1 MSQRKTATPKQSDVF
16 IYIDMVSLIAT
27 QGTLFDLQTVLDYG
41 QSILNVATEL
51 SKSLIEH
58 RPLTTKTIQA
68 QMNRHFHGTAAEG
81 AWLWKDAYESVEV
94 AAILYLRHKGLPTNP
109 LEQLQLVES
118 LCPTHTRRSEEQ
130 LQLQQFSTPL
140 SLAYLVSVAV
150 QITTNDLVLEPS
162 AGTGI
167 LAQFAKLQGASL
179 MLNEISS
186 DRSKILRR
194 LFPGVPLF
202 SVNAEQINDYL
213 AGKTQPSVVLM
224 NPPFSA
230 SPKINSRNPDAT
242 PRHINSALQRLCDHG
257 RLVTISA
264 NWFSPNNLTWRDTFI
279 KMQEKATVVLSV
291 GINGKVYSKHGTQ
304 IDTRLTVIDKV
315 PAADPQEIPC
325 IADTVELAELATL
338 IEQLPQR
345 PVWERIT
352 QTAQTAVSK
361 AIRLSPVKPNSQS
374 APVTQPLSEFLN
386 IVELD
391 YEIVDWAANDQLKD
405 TLYETY
411 RPQRIRIKDAK
422 PHPSLLCESA
432 ALALVSPPAPTYKPH
447 LPQHIITQGL
457 LSEAQLESVI
467 YAGQAHSEYL
477 SGSYTVDDSWDNV
490 TVSATSSENAVR
502 FRRGWFLGD
511 GTGAGKGRQCAGIIL
526 DNWCQGR
533 RKAIWVSKSSA
544 LIEDAR
550 RDWCALGGNKKNII
564 DLSNI
569 KLGDRIPFTEGI
581 LFCTYSTLRSQKNG
595 KSRLKQIVEWALK
608 DFEGAI
614 CFDECH
620 SMGNAM
626 AQEGTLGLVSAS
638 QQGIVGLRL
647 QNALPLTR
655 VVYVSATGATKVSNL
670 SYANRLGLWQTG
682 DFPFTSREDFV
693 ESIEVGGIAAMEVV
707 ARDLKALGL
716 YLARSLSFDGVEY
729 EMLEIELTPTQERIY
744 DNYADAF
751 QIIHNNLHKA
761 LEACN
766 ITGAKTYNRAAKMSA
781 MSQFESHKQ
790 RFFNHLL
797 TGMKCPM
804 LIKAI
809 ENDLAAGNAVVIQI
823 VSTNEELL
831 KRRLNEVP
839 AEEWKDLNL
848 DLTPREYV
856 MDYLLSAFPVHLHEI
871 HSSSEAEE
879 RSEPAF
885 DADGSPIVSSE
896 AVALRDALVDK
907 LASLDPIPGALEQLL
922 WHFGHKQ
929 VAEVTGRSKRVL
941 KDDSGRLFVDSRGSG
956 ANIAETNAF
965 MAGDKQI
972 LIFSDAGGTGRSYHA
987 DLNAVNRRR
996 RSHYLLEAGWRADN
1010 AIQGLGRSHRTNQAS
1025 APVFR
1030 PVTTNV
1036 RGERRF
1042 ISTIARRLD
1051 SLGALTRG
1059 QRQTGGNG
1067 IFDTK
1072 DNLES
1077 QYAEYALY
1085 ELFKQIFQGRFY
1097 EVPLGTFE
1105 AMTGLSLTSHEG
1117 GMKIDLPPLRQFLNR
1132 LLALRIGMQ
1141 NIIFERFELLLSQ
1154 QIETAIAAGIFEAGV
1169 ETLRAERFT
1178 IESCESVY
1186 THPDTGSVTN
1196 YLKVEQV
1203 QRNNIRT
1210 AVEMLEFAAKY
1221 QGQLMVNQKSS
1232 NAAVSIPTHS
1242 IFDCDGGVVPRVL
1255 LVRPQKETRVPVE
1268 QLESSTWQQVSAEAF
1283 IAAWSKEVDALPKFT
1298 TDYLHLVT
1306 GILLPIWKI
1315 LPQENSR
1322 VFRLQTSDGQKI
1334 LGRVVNAVD
1343 IQSVTEQLGLKNQLL
1358 SPTELVWLVL
1368 NEGYSQQ
1375 LPGGVTLR
1383 LSYVAN
1389 EPRLELVEAL
1399 SLADRLVAVGCFTEI
1414 IQWRKRIFIPTGNK
1428 AASILA
1434 DVIGIL
1440 G

>member
-1 MSQRKTATPKQSDVF
+1 MMNQ
-16 IYIDMVSLIAT
+16 IAT
-27 QGTLFDLQTVLDYG
+27 QGSLFDLQTVIDYG
-41 QSILNVATEL
+41 QSVVNVGEEL
-51 SKSLIEH
+51 VKSLLDN
-58 RPLTTKTIQA
+58 RPLATKTIQA
-68 QMNRHFHGTAAEG
+68 QMNRYFLGTSASG
-81 AWLWKDAYESVEV
+81 AWQWKDAYEAVEV
-94 AAILYLRHKGLPTNP
+94 ALILYLRYQGLSQNP
-109 LEQLQLVES
+109 LLTLQQLEA
-118 LCPTHTRRSEEQ
+118 LCPTHTRRTEEQ
-130 LQLQQFSTPL
+130 LKLQQFSTPL
-140 SLAYLVSVAV
+140 PLAYLVVMAG
-150 QITTNDLVLEPS
+150 QINSNDLVLEPS

-179 MLNEISS
+179 MLNELAE

-202 SVNAEQINDYL
+202 GANAEQINDYL
-213 AGKTQPSVVLM
+213 AGQTKPSVVLM

-230 SPKINSRNPDAT
+230 SPNISNRNSEAT
-242 PRHINSALQRLCDHG
+242 ARHINAALQRLVPGG
-257 RLVTISA
+257 RLVTLTA
-264 NWFSPNNLTWRDTFI
+264 NWFSPQNLDWQQAFTKI
-279 KMQEKATVVLSV
+279 QETAQVVLSV
-291 GINGKVYSKHGTQ
+291 GVNGKVYSKHGTQ
-304 IDTRLTVIDKV
+304 MDTRITVIDKV
-315 PAADPQEIPC
+315 PADSSDIPC
-325 IADTVELAELATL
+325 IPETLELAEILSL
-338 IEQLPQR
+338 IEQLPEREPWHHSTGTVQAR
-345 PVWERIT
+345 TKRVVTFSKRIVIAQPEPV
-352 QTAQTAVSK
+352 
-361 AIRLSPVKPNSQS
+361 
-374 APVTQPLSEFLN
+374 SELPD
-386 IVELD
+386 VVVLD
-391 YEIVDWAANDQLKD
+391 YEVVEWASSGGLKD

-411 RPQRIRIKDAK
+411 RPQRLTIKDAL

-447 LPQHIITQGL
+447 LPRHIIAQGL

-467 YAGQAHSEYL
+467 YAGQAHSEFL
-477 SGSYTVDDSWDNV
+477 SGSYFVDNSLDNV
-490 TVSATSSENAVR
+490 RVAANNEENAVR

-533 RKAIWVSKSSA
+533 KKAIWISKSAA

-550 RDWCALGGNKKNII
+550 RDWCALGGNEKDII

-569 KLGDRIPFTEGI
+569 KLGEPIPFTEGI
-581 LFCTYSTLRSQKNG
+581 LFATYSTLRSQKG
-595 KSRLKQIVEWALK
+595 DKSRLKQIIEWAGSN
-608 DFEGAI
+608 FEGAI
-614 CFDECH
+614 AFDECH

-626 AQEGTLGLVSAS
+626 AQEGKLGMVKAS
-638 QQGIVGLRL
+638 MQGIIGLRL
-647 QNALPLTR
+647 QNALPLAR

-716 YLARSLSFDGVEY
+716 YLARSLSFEGVEY
-729 EMLEIELTPTQERIY
+729 DTLEIDLTPTQERIY
-744 DNYADAF
+744 DSYASAF
-751 QIIHNNLHKA
+751 QIIHNNLYKA

-766 ITGAKTYNRAAKMSA
+766 ISGAKTYNRMAKMSA

-797 TGMKCPM
+797 TGMKCPQ

-809 ENDLAAGNAVVIQI
+809 ENDLAQGNAVVIQI

-831 KRRLNEVP
+831 KRRLYEVP
-839 AEEWKDLNL
+839 ADEWKNLNL

-856 MDYLLSAFPVHLHEI
+856 MDYLMSAFPVHLHEI
-871 HSSSEAEE
+871 HSSSEGEE

-885 DADGSPIVSSE
+885 NADGSPIISTE
-896 AVALRDALVDK
+896 AVAFRDALVDR

-941 KDDSGRLFVDSRGSG
+941 KDDDGRLFVDSRGSG
-956 ANIAETNAF
+956 ANIAETTAF
-965 MAGDKQI
+965 MADEKQI

-1067 IFDTK
+1067 IFEAK

-1085 ELFKQIFQGRFY
+1085 ELFKQIYQGRFT

-1105 AMTGLSLTSHEG
+1105 QMTGLSLTSHEG

-1141 NIIFERFELLLSQ
+1141 NLIFERFELLLSQ
-1154 QIETAIAAGIFEAGV
+1154 QIETAKAAGVFEVGV
-1169 ETLRAERFT
+1169 ETLRAERFCVES
-1178 IESCESVY
+1178 IEPVY
-1186 THPDTGSVTN
+1186 THPGTGSVTN
-1196 YLKVEQV
+1196 YLKIERTQK
-1203 QRNNIRT
+1203 NNIQT
-1210 AVEMLEFAAKY
+1210 AAEAVEFATHHQGRLMINSKY
-1221 QGQLMVNQKSS
+1221 GY
-1232 NAAVSIPTHS
+1232 AAVSIPTHS
-1242 IFDCDGGVVPRVL
+1242 FFDADGGVIPRVL
-1255 LVRPQKETRVPVE
+1255 LVRPQKQTRIP
-1268 QLESSTWQQVSAEAF
+1268 LDKLDDSTWKQVSTDEFVAV
-1283 IAAWSKEVDALPKFT
+1283 WSTEIDQLPKFT
-1298 TDYLHLVT
+1298 TDHIHLVT
-1306 GILLPIWKI
+1306 GILLPIWKV
-1315 LPQENSR
+1315 LPRQNSR
-1322 VFRLQTSDGQKI
+1322 VFRLQLSNGEKV
-1334 LGRVVNAVD
+1334 LGRVISAENIRAVA
-1343 IQSVTEQLGLKNQLL
+1343 EQLQLKNKLL
-1358 SPTELVWLVL
+1358 SPEELVSLVL
-1368 NEGYSQQ
+1368 NERYSEQ
-1375 LPGGVTLR
+1375 LPGGVTMRCSL
-1383 LSYVAN
+1383 VAS
-1389 EPRLELVEAL
+1389 ERRIELVNAL
-1399 SLADRLVAVGCFTEI
+1399 SLADRFVAVGCFTEV
-1414 IQWRKRIFIPTGNK
+1414 IQWRKRVFIPANEK
-1428 AASILA
+1428 AASILKA
-1434 DVIGIL
+1434 VIDIL

>member
-1 MSQRKTATPKQSDVF
+1 M
-16 IYIDMVSLIAT
+16 
-27 QGTLFDLQTVLDYG
+27 
-41 QSILNVATEL
+41 
-51 SKSLIEH
+51 
-58 RPLTTKTIQA
+58 
-68 QMNRHFHGTAAEG
+68 
-81 AWLWKDAYESVEV
+81 
-94 AAILYLRHKGLPTNP
+94 
-109 LEQLQLVES
+109 
-118 LCPTHTRRSEEQ
+118 
-130 LQLQQFSTPL
+130 
-140 SLAYLVSVAV
+140 
-150 QITTNDLVLEPS
+150 
-162 AGTGI
+162 
-167 LAQFAKLQGASL
+167 
-179 MLNEISS
+179 
-186 DRSKILRR
+186 
-194 LFPGVPLF
+194 
-202 SVNAEQINDYL
+202 
-213 AGKTQPSVVLM
+213 
-224 NPPFSA
+224 
-230 SPKINSRNPDAT
+230 
-242 PRHINSALQRLCDHG
+242 CDGG
-257 RLVTISA
+257 RLITITA
-264 NWFSPNNLTWRDTFI
+264 NWFSPANPTWRETFV
-279 KMQEKATVVLSV
+279 KWQDNARVVLSV
-291 GINGKVYSKHGTQ
+291 GVNGKAYAKHGTT
-304 IDTRLTVIDKV
+304 IETRITVIDKV
-315 PAADPQEIPC
+315 PADNPAAIPC
-325 IADTVELAELATL
+325 ITETLELPELLTL

-345 PVWERIT
+345 FPWQHSQAKLLTTVNKVVALPKRT
-352 QTAQTAVSK
+352 VVAQPEAETVSS
-361 AIRLSPVKPNSQS
+361 I
-374 APVTQPLSEFLN
+374 
-386 IVELD
+386 LD
-391 YEIVDWAANDQLKD
+391 VVILEYEVIEWFATDGLKD

-411 RPQRIRIKDAK
+411 RPQRIRIKDAL

-447 LPQHIITQGL
+447 FPSNIITQGL

-467 YAGQAHSEYL
+467 YAGQAHCEFL
-477 SGSYTVDDSWDNV
+477 SGSYLVDDSLDNV
-490 TVSATSSENAVR
+490 TVAATSSENAVR

-511 GTGAGKGRQCAGIIL
+511 GTGAGKGRQVAGIIL

-550 RDWCALGGNKKNII
+550 RDWCALGGDAKDII

-569 KLGDRIPFTEGI
+569 KLGDPIPFTQGI

-595 KSRLKQIVEWALK
+595 KSRLKQIVEWVGK

-614 CFDECH
+614 AYDECH

-647 QNALPLTR
+647 QNALPQAR

-693 ESIEVGGIAAMEVV
+693 ESIEGGGIAAMEVV

-716 YLARSLSFDGVEY
+716 YLARSLSFEGVEY
-729 EMLEIELTPTQERIY
+729 QTLEIELTPTQERIY
-744 DNYADAF
+744 NSYSDAF
-751 QIIHNNLHKA
+751 QVIHHNLDKA
-761 LEACN
+761 LQACN
-766 ITGAKTYNRAAKMSA
+766 ISGSKTYNRAAKMSA
-781 MSQFESHKQ
+781 VSQFESHKQ

-797 TGMKCPM
+797 TGMKCPQ

-809 ENDLAAGNAVVIQI
+809 EEDLAALNAIVIQI

-831 KRRLNEVP
+831 KRRLNEVAP
-839 AEEWKDLNL
+839 EEWQDLNL

-856 MDYLLSAFPVHLHEI
+856 MDYLMSAFPVHLHSI
-871 HSSSEAEE
+871 HSGEDGEE
-879 RSEPAF
+879 RSEPVF
-885 DADGSPIVSSE
+885 DADGSPVISQE
-896 AVALRDALVDK
+896 AVALRNALVDK

-956 ANIAETNAF
+956 ANIAETAAF
-965 MAGDKQI
+965 MADEKQI

-1025 APVFR
+1025 APVFK

-1036 RGERRF
+1036 IGERRF

-1067 IFDTK
+1067 IFEAK

-1077 QYAEYALY
+1077 NYAEHALY
-1085 ELFKQIFQGRFY
+1085 ELFRQIYQGRFY

-1105 AMTGLSLTSHEG
+1105 QMTGLSLTSHEG

-1132 LLALRIGMQ
+1132 LLALRIDMQ

-1154 QIETAIAAGIFEAGV
+1154 QIEAAIAAGVYEMGV

-1178 IESCESVY
+1178 VESQEAVY
-1186 THPDTGSVTN
+1186 THAQTGSVTN
-1196 YLKVEQV
+1196 YLKVERTQK
-1203 QRNNIRT
+1203 NNIKT
-1210 AVEMLEFAAKY
+1210 AEEMLEFATQY
-1221 QGQLMVNQKSS
+1221 QGRLMINSKSG

-1242 IFDCDGGVVPRVL
+1242 IYDADGGVVPRVL
-1255 LVRPQKETRVPVE
+1255 LVRPQKETRIPVKD
-1268 QLESSTWQQVSAEAF
+1268 LESSTWKAVCVDAF
-1283 IAAWSKEVDALPKFT
+1283 VAGWSIEVDALPKFT

-1315 LPQENSR
+1315 LPQHNSR

-1334 LGRVVNAVD
+1334 LGRVVNAND
-1343 IQSVTEQLGLKNQLL
+1343 IKSVAEQLGLRNKLL
-1358 SPTELVWLVL
+1358 SPQKLVSLVL

-1383 LSYVAN
+1383 RSYIAA
-1389 EPRLELVEAL
+1389 EPRIELVNAI
-1399 SLADRLVAVGCFTEI
+1399 SLAERLLAVGCFTEI
-1414 IQWRKRIFIPTGNK
+1414 INWQKRLFIPVSDK
-1428 AASILA
+1428 APAILA
-1434 DVIGIL
+1434 AVIEIL

>member
-1 MSQRKTATPKQSDVF
+1 
-16 IYIDMVSLIAT
+16 MVSQIAT

-41 QSILNVATEL
+41 QSILNVAQEL
-51 SKSLIEH
+51 AKSLIDH
-58 RPLTTKTIQA
+58 RPIATKTIQS
-68 QMNRHFHGTAAEG
+68 QMNRHFHGTAAQG
-81 AWLWKDAYESVEV
+81 KWLWKDAYEAVEV
-94 AAILYLRHKGLPTNP
+94 ALILYLRQKPLPQNP
-109 LEQLQLVES
+109 LEELQRFES
-118 LCPTHTRRSEEQ
+118 LCPTHSRRTSEQ
-130 LQLQQFSTPL
+130 IQLQQFSTPL
-140 SLAYLVSVAV
+140 SLAYLVALAGQV
-150 QITTNDLVLEPS
+150 TNNDLVLEPS

-167 LAQFAKLQGASL
+167 LAQFAKLHGASL
-179 MLNEISS
+179 MLNELAQ
-186 DRSKILRR
+186 DRNKILRR
-194 LFPGVPLF
+194 LFPGTPLF

-224 NPPFSA
+224 NPPFSS
-230 SPKINSRNPDAT
+230 SPKVSDRNPDAT
-242 PRHINSALQRLCDHG
+242 PRHINSALQRLCDGG
-257 RLVTISA
+257 RLVTITA
-264 NWFSPNNLTWRDTFI
+264 NWFSPANPTWRDTFI
-279 KMQEKATVVLSV
+279 RWQEKARVLLSV
-291 GINGKVYSKHGTQ
+291 GVSGKVYSKHGTT
-304 IDTRLTVIDKV
+304 IETRITVIDKV
-315 PAADPQEIPC
+315 PADKKDVIPC
-325 IADTVELAELATL
+325 IRETLEPPEILAL
-338 IEQLPQR
+338 IEQLPGR
-345 PVWERIT
+345 SLW
-352 QTAQTAVSK
+352 
-361 AIRLSPVKPNSQS
+361 QS
-374 APVTQPLSEFLN
+374 APVKVAAAVAKVVKLSKRTTVAQPEPSAEIPDVVVLEYEV
-386 IVELD
+386 VEWTATD
-391 YEIVDWAANDQLKD
+391 GLKD
-405 TLYETY
+405 SLYETY
-411 RPQRIRIKDAK
+411 RPQRIRIKDAL

-432 ALALVSPPAPTYKPH
+432 ALALVSPPPPTYKPH
-447 LPQHIITQGL
+447 LPRNIVSQGL

-467 YAGQAHSEYL
+467 YAGQAHSEFL
-477 SGSYTVDDSWDNV
+477 SGSYIVDDSWDNV
-490 TVSATSSENAVR
+490 SVAAQGEENAVK

-533 RKAIWVSKSSA
+533 RKAIWVSKSAA

-550 RDWCALGGNKKNII
+550 RDWCALGGIERDII

-569 KLGDRIPFTEGI
+569 KLGEPIEFTQGI

-595 KSRLKQIVEWALK
+595 KSRLKQIVEWAGS
-608 DFEGAI
+608 DMTGAI
-614 CFDECH
+614 AFDECH

-626 AQEGTLGLVSAS
+626 AVEGKLGMVAAS

-647 QNALPLTR
+647 QNALPSAR
-655 VVYVSATGATKVSNL
+655 VIYVSATGATKVSNL

-693 ESIEVGGIAAMEVV
+693 ESIEGGGIAAMEVV

-744 DNYADAF
+744 DSYADAF
-751 QIIHNNLHKA
+751 QVIHNNLEKA

-766 ITGAKTYNRAAKMSA
+766 ITGTKTYNRMAKMSA
-781 MSQFESHKQ
+781 LSQFESHKQ

-809 ENDLAAGNAVVIQI
+809 EQDLAQGLAVVIQI

-831 KRRLNEVP
+831 KRRLDEVP
-839 AEEWKDLNL
+839 ADEWKDLNL
-848 DLTPREYV
+848 DLTPREYL
-856 MDYLLSAFPVHLHEI
+856 MDYLISAFPIHLHEI
-871 HSSSEAEE
+871 YSGEDGSE
-879 RSEPAF
+879 RSLPVF
-885 DADGSPIVSSE
+885 NADGSAVISQE
-896 AVALRDALVDK
+896 AVALRGALVDK

-956 ANIAETNAF
+956 ANIAETAAF
-965 MAGDKQI
+965 MNDDKQI

-1025 APVFR
+1025 APIFK

-1067 IFDTK
+1067 IFEAK
-1072 DNLES
+1072 NNLES
-1077 QYAEYALY
+1077 QYAEHALY

-1097 EVPLGTFE
+1097 EVSLGQFE
-1105 AMTGLSLTSHEG
+1105 QMTGLSLTSHEG
-1117 GMKIDLPPLRQFLNR
+1117 GMRIDLPPLRQFLNR
-1132 LLALRIGMQ
+1132 LLALRIDMQ

-1154 QIETAIAAGIFEAGV
+1154 QIEAAIAAGIYEMGV
-1169 ETLRAERFT
+1169 ETLRAERFN
-1178 IESCESVY
+1178 IESQESVY
-1186 THPDTGSVTN
+1186 THPATGSVTN
-1196 YLKVEQV
+1196 YLKIERIQK
-1203 QRNNIRT
+1203 NNIKT
-1210 AVEMLEFAAKY
+1210 ADEMLEFATQY
-1221 QGQLMVNQKSS
+1221 QGRLMVNTKSGHT
-1232 NAAVSIPTHS
+1232 AVLIPTHS
-1242 IFDCDGGVVPRVL
+1242 IFNADGGVVPRVL
-1255 LVRPQKETRVPVE
+1255 LIRPQKETRAPVE
-1268 QLESSTWQQVSAEAF
+1268 QLNSSTWQQVSADTF
-1283 IAAWSKEVDALPKFT
+1283 VAAWSKEISSLPQFT

-1306 GILLPIWKI
+1306 GILLPIWKV
-1315 LPQENSR
+1315 LPQSSSR

-1334 LGRVVNAVD
+1334 LGRVVNAND
-1343 IQSVTEQLGLKNQLL
+1343 IQTVREQLGLKNQLL

-1368 NEGYSQQ
+1368 NEKYSQQ
-1375 LPGGVTLR
+1375 LPGGITLR
-1383 LSYVAN
+1383 RSFIAG
-1389 EPRLELVEAL
+1389 EPRIELVDAL

-1414 IQWRKRIFIPTGNK
+1414 IDWRKRVFVPTGVS
-1428 AASILA
+1428 AAGVLGA
-1434 DVIGIL
+1434 VIGVL

>member
-1 MSQRKTATPKQSDVF
+1 
-16 IYIDMVSLIAT
+16 MVSLIAT
-27 QGTLFDLQTVLDYG
+27 QGTLFDLETVLDYG
-41 QSILNVATEL
+41 QSILNVAQEL
-51 SKSLIEH
+51 TKSLIEQ
-58 RPLTTKTIQA
+58 RTISTRTIQA
-68 QMNRHFHGTAAEG
+68 QMNRYFLGTAASG
-81 AWLWKDAYESVEV
+81 AWQWKDAYEAVEV
-94 AAILYLRHKGLPTNP
+94 AQILYLRHLGIKILSLQPQVVVQQ
-109 LEQLQLVES
+109 LEELTA
-118 LCPTHTRRSEEQ
+118 LCPTHTRRSEESV
-130 LQLQQFSTPL
+130 QLQQFSTPL
-140 SLAYLVSVAV
+140 PLSFLVAKAGFI
-150 QITTNDLVLEPS
+150 QATDLVLEPS
-162 AGTGI
+162 AGTGL
-167 LAQFAKLQGASL
+167 LAQMAKLHGASL
-179 MLNEISS
+179 MLNELAP

-194 LFPGVPLF
+194 LFPGTPLF

-213 AGKTQPSVVLM
+213 VGKTQPSVVLM

-242 PRHINSALQRLCDHG
+242 PRHINSALQRLADGG
-257 RLVTISA
+257 RLVTITA
-264 NWFSPNNLTWRDTFI
+264 NWFSPNNPTWRKTFVRWHS
-279 KMQEKATVVLSV
+279 EARVLMSV
-291 GINGKVYSKHGTQ
+291 GVNGKVYSKHGTT
-304 IDTRLTVIDKV
+304 IDTRITVIDKV
-315 PAADPQEIPC
+315 PADSSEIPC
-325 IADTVELAELATL
+325 ISETLDLPELLAL
-338 IEQLPQR
+338 IEQLPER
-345 PVWERIT
+345 SPWERSEKIK
-352 QTAQTAVSK
+352 AAAK
-361 AIRLSPVKPNSQS
+361 AIVVQLPKHTTV
-374 APVTQPLSEFLN
+374 AQPETVSSLPDD
-386 IVELD
+386 IVVLE
-391 YEIVDWAANDQLKD
+391 YEVVEWFATDGLKD

-411 RPQRIRIKDAK
+411 RPQRIRIKDAL

-432 ALALVSPPAPTYKPH
+432 ALALVSPPPPTYKPH
-447 LPQHIITQGL
+447 LPRNIVSQGL

-467 YAGQAHSEYL
+467 YASQAHGEFL
-477 SGSYTVDDSWDNV
+477 SGSYIVDDSWDNV
-490 TVSATSSENAVR
+490 TVAAQSEENAVK

-526 DNWCQGR
+526 DNWCQKR

-550 RDWCALGGNKKNII
+550 RDWCALGGTERDII

-569 KLGDRIPFTEGI
+569 KLGDPIPFTQGI

-595 KSRLKQIVEWALK
+595 KSRLKQIVEWAGIG
-608 DFEGAI
+608 FEGAI
-614 CFDECH
+614 AYDECH

-626 AQEGTLGLVSAS
+626 AQEGKLGMVAAS

-647 QNALPLTR
+647 QNALPQAR
-655 VVYVSATGATKVSNL
+655 VIYVSATGATKVSNL

-682 DFPFTSREDFV
+682 DFPFSSREDFV
-693 ESIEVGGIAAMEVV
+693 ESIEGGGIAAMEVV

-716 YLARSLSFDGVEY
+716 YLARSLSFEGVEY
-729 EMLEIELTPTQERIY
+729 QTLYIDLTPTQERIY
-744 DNYADAF
+744 NSYSDAF
-751 QIIHNNLHKA
+751 SVIHNNLDKA

-766 ITGAKTYNRAAKMSA
+766 ISGDKTYNRAAKMSA
-781 MSQFESHKQ
+781 VSQFESHKQ

-797 TGMKCPM
+797 TGMKCPT

-809 ENDLAAGNAVVIQI
+809 EQDLAQGLAVVIQI

-831 KRRLNEVP
+831 KRRLDEVP
-839 AEEWKDLNL
+839 ADEWKDLNL
-848 DLTPREYV
+848 DLTPREYL
-856 MDYLLSAFPVHLHEI
+856 MDYLMSAFPIHLHSI
-871 HSSSEAEE
+871 YSGVDGSE
-879 RSEPAF
+879 RSEPVF
-885 DADGSPIVSSE
+885 DADGSPVISQE

-941 KDDSGRLFVDSRGSG
+941 KDDSGCLFVDSRGSG
-956 ANIAETNAF
+956 ANIAETAAF
-965 MAGDKQI
+965 MADEKQI

-1036 RGERRF
+1036 IGERRF

-1067 IFDTK
+1067 IFEAK

-1077 QYAEYALY
+1077 NYAEYALY

-1097 EVPLGTFE
+1097 EVPLGKFE
-1105 AMTGLSLTSHEG
+1105 QMTGLSLTSHEG

-1132 LLALRIGMQ
+1132 LLALRIDMQ
-1141 NIIFERFELLLSQ
+1141 NTIFERFELLLSQ
-1154 QIETAIAAGIFEAGV
+1154 QIEAAIAAGVYEMGV

-1178 IESCESVY
+1178 VESQEAVY
-1186 THPDTGSVTN
+1186 THPVTGSVTN
-1196 YLKVEQV
+1196 YLKVERT

-1210 AVEMLEFAAKY
+1210 ADEMLEFATQY
-1221 QGQLMVNQKSS
+1221 QGMLMINSKSG

-1242 IFDCDGGVVPRVL
+1242 IYDADGGVVPRVL
-1255 LVRPQKETRVPVE
+1255 LIRPQKETRVPV
-1268 QLESSTWQQVSAEAF
+1268 QDLESSTWRQVSIDAF
-1283 IAAWSKEVDALPKFT
+1283 AGAWSTEVNELPKFT

-1315 LPQENSR
+1315 LPQQNSR

-1334 LGRVVNAVD
+1334 LGRVVNAND
-1343 IQSVTEQLGLKNQLL
+1343 IKSVAEQLGLKDKLL
-1358 SPTELVWLVL
+1358 SPQELVSLVL

-1383 LSYVAN
+1383 RSYIAA
-1389 EPRLELVEAL
+1389 EPRIELVNAI
-1399 SLADRLVAVGCFTEI
+1399 SLAERLLAVGCFTEI
-1414 IQWRKRIFIPTGNK
+1414 INWQKRIFIPVSDK
-1428 AASILA
+1428 APAILA
-1434 DVIGIL
+1434 AVIEIL

>member
-1 MSQRKTATPKQSDVF
+1 
-16 IYIDMVSLIAT
+16 
-27 QGTLFDLQTVLDYG
+27 
-41 QSILNVATEL
+41 
-51 SKSLIEH
+51 
-58 RPLTTKTIQA
+58 
-68 QMNRHFHGTAAEG
+68 MNRYFLGTAASG
-81 AWLWKDAYESVEV
+81 AWQWKDAYEAVEV
-94 AAILYLRHKGLPTNP
+94 AQILYLRHLGIKILSQQPQVVVQQ
-109 LEQLQLVES
+109 LEELTA
-118 LCPTHTRRSEEQ
+118 LCPTHTRRSEESV
-130 LQLQQFSTPL
+130 QLQQFSTPL
-140 SLAYLVSVAV
+140 PLAYLVAKAGF
-150 QITTNDLVLEPS
+150 IKADDLVLEPS
-162 AGTGI
+162 AGTGL
-167 LAQFAKLQGASL
+167 LAQMAKLHNASL
-179 MLNEISS
+179 MLNELAP

-194 LFPGVPLF
+194 LFPGTPLF

-213 AGKTQPSVVLM
+213 VGKTQPSVVLM

-242 PRHINSALQRLCDHG
+242 PRHINSALQRLADGG

-264 NWFSPNNLTWRDTFI
+264 NWFSPNNPTWRETFVRWHS
-279 KMQEKATVVLSV
+279 EARVLMSV
-291 GINGKVYSKHGTQ
+291 GVNGKVYSKHGTQ
-304 IDTRLTVIDKV
+304 IDTRITVIDKV
-315 PAADPQEIPC
+315 PADSSEIPC
-325 IADTVELAELATL
+325 ITETLNLPEILAL
-338 IEQLPQR
+338 IEQLPGR
-345 PVWERIT
+345 SSWERSDIKAAAKAKVV
-352 QTAQTAVSK
+352 QLPKRSVVAQPETVSF
-361 AIRLSPVKPNSQS
+361 LPDDVVVLEYEVVEWS
-374 APVTQPLSEFLN
+374 ATEG
-386 IVELD
+386 
-391 YEIVDWAANDQLKD
+391 LKD

-411 RPQRIRIKDAK
+411 RPQRIRIKDAL
-422 PHPSLLCESA
+422 PHPSLLRESA

-447 LPQHIITQGL
+447 LPSNIITQGN

-467 YAGQAHSEYL
+467 YAGQAHCEFL
-477 SGSYTVDDSWDNV
+477 SGSYIVDDSWDNV
-490 TVSATSSENAVR
+490 TVAAQGEENAVR

-550 RDWCALGGNKKNII
+550 RERCALGGDAKDII

-569 KLGDRIPFTEGI
+569 KLGDPIPFTQGI

-595 KSRLKQIVEWALK
+595 KSRLKQIVKWARA

-614 CFDECH
+614 AFDECH

-626 AQEGTLGLVSAS
+626 AQEGKLGMVAAS

-647 QNALPLTR
+647 QNALPSAR
-655 VVYVSATGATKVSNL
+655 VIYVSATGATKVSNL

-693 ESIEVGGIAAMEVV
+693 ESIEGGGIAAMEVV

-716 YLARSLSFDGVEY
+716 YLARSLSFEGVEY
-729 EMLEIELTPTQERIY
+729 QTLYIELTPTQERIY
-744 DNYADAF
+744 NSYSDAF
-751 QIIHNNLHKA
+751 GVIHHNLDKA

-766 ITGAKTYNRAAKMSA
+766 ISGDKTYNRAAKMSA
-781 MSQFESHKQ
+781 VSQFESHKQ
-790 RFFNHLL
+790 KFFNHLL
-797 TGMKCPM
+797 IGMKCPT

-809 ENDLAAGNAVVIQI
+809 EQDLAQGLAIVIQI

-831 KRRLNEVP
+831 KRRLDEVP
-839 AEEWKDLNL
+839 ASEWKDLNL

-856 MDYLLSAFPVHLHEI
+856 MDYLMSAFPVHLHSI
-871 HSSSEAEE
+871 HSGVDGEE
-879 RSEPAF
+879 RSEPVF
-885 DADGSPIVSSE
+885 DADGSPVISIE

-922 WHFGHKQ
+922 WHFGNKQ

-965 MAGDKQI
+965 MAGEKQV
-972 LIFSDAGGTGRSYHA
+972 LIFSDAGGMGRSYHA

-1036 RGERRF
+1036 IGERRF

-1067 IFDTK
+1067 IFSNK

-1077 QYAEYALY
+1077 NYAEYALY
-1085 ELFKQIFQGRFY
+1085 ELFKQIFQGRFH

-1105 AMTGLSLTSHEG
+1105 QMTGLSLTSHEG

-1132 LLALRIGMQ
+1132 LLALRIDMQ

-1154 QIETAIAAGIFEAGV
+1154 QIEAAIAAGVYEMGV

-1178 IESCESVY
+1178 VESQEAVY
-1186 THPDTGSVTN
+1186 THAQTGSVTN
-1196 YLKVEQV
+1196 YLKVERTQK
-1203 QRNNIRT
+1203 NNIKT
-1210 AVEMLEFAAKY
+1210 ADEMLEFADKY
-1221 QGQLMVNQKSS
+1221 QGRLLINEKSG

-1242 IFDCDGGVVPRVL
+1242 LFNSEGGVVPRVL
-1255 LVRPQKETRVPVE
+1255 LIRPQKETRVPV
-1268 QLESSTWQQVSAEAF
+1268 QDLESSTWQQVSIDAF
-1283 IAAWSKEVDALPKFT
+1283 TAAWSTEVNELPKFT

-1315 LPQENSR
+1315 LPQQNSR

-1334 LGRVVNAVD
+1334 LGRVVNAHD
-1343 IQSVTEQLGLKNQLL
+1343 IQTVREQLGLRNQVL
-1358 SPTELVWLVL
+1358 SPEELVKLVL
-1368 NEGYSQQ
+1368 NERYTQQ

-1383 LSYVAN
+1383 RSYIAA
-1389 EPRLELVEAL
+1389 EPRIELVNAI
-1399 SLADRLVAVGCFTEI
+1399 SLAERLLAAGCFTEI
-1414 IQWRKRIFIPTGNK
+1414 INWQKRIFIPVSDK
-1428 AASILA
+1428 APAILA
-1434 DVIGIL
+1434 AVIEIL

>member
-1 MSQRKTATPKQSDVF
+1 
-16 IYIDMVSLIAT
+16 MVSLIAT
-27 QGTLFDLQTVLDYG
+27 QGSLFDLQTVLDYG
-41 QSILNVATEL
+41 QSVVNVAQEL
-51 SKSLIEH
+51 SKSLIEQ
-58 RPLTTKTIQA
+58 RAISTKTIQS

-81 AWLWKDAYESVEV
+81 AWLWKDAYEAVEV
-94 AAILYLRHKGLPTNP
+94 ASILYLRHLGLSTNP
-109 LEQLQLVES
+109 LEQLQLLES

-140 SLAYLVSVAV
+140 ALAYLVSLAG
-150 QITTNDLVLEPS
+150 QITTDDLALEPS

-230 SPKINSRNPDAT
+230 SPKVNSRNPDAT
-242 PRHINSALQRLCDHG
+242 PRHINSALQRLSDRG

-264 NWFSPNNLTWRDTFI
+264 NWFSPNNHAWRDTFI

-291 GINGKVYSKHGTQ
+291 GINGKVYSKHGTH

-325 IADTVELAELATL
+325 ISDTVELAELATL
-338 IEQLPQR
+338 IEQLAPR

-352 QTAQTAVSK
+352 PTAQTAVSK
-361 AIRLSPVKPNSQS
+361 AIRLSSVKPKS
-374 APVTQPLSEFLN
+374 APVNQALSHF
-386 IVELD
+386 IDVVPLD
-391 YEIVDWAANDQLKD
+391 YEVIDWAATESLKD
-405 TLYETY
+405 ALYETY
-411 RPQRIRIKDAK
+411 RPQRIRIRDAK

-432 ALALVSPPAPTYKPH
+432 ALALVSPPSPTYKPH
-447 LPQHIITQGL
+447 LPQHIVTQGL

-477 SGSYTVDDSWDNV
+477 SGSYIVEDSWDNV
-490 TVSATSSENAVR
+490 TVAANSEENAVR

-533 RKAIWVSKSSA
+533 KKAIWISKSSA

-550 RDWCALGGNKKNII
+550 RDWCAMGGDGKDII

-595 KSRLKQIVEWALK
+595 KSRLKQIVEWAGK
-608 DFEGAI
+608 EYEGAI

-626 AQEGTLGLVSAS
+626 AQEGTLGLVAAS

-647 QNALPLTR
+647 QNALPLAR
-655 VVYVSATGATKVSNL
+655 VIYVSATGATKVSNL

-682 DFPFTSREDFV
+682 DFPFNSREDFV

-809 ENDLAAGNAVVIQI
+809 EQDLAQGNAVVIQI

-831 KRRLNEVP
+831 KRRLGEVP

-856 MDYLLSAFPVHLHEI
+856 LDYLVSAFPVHLHEI
-871 HSSSEAEE
+871 HSSSEGEE

-896 AVALRDALVDK
+896 AVALRDALVDR
-907 LASLDPIPGALEQLL
+907 LASLNPIPGALEQLL

-941 KDDSGRLFVDSRGSG
+941 KDDSGRLFVDSRGSN

-987 DLNAVNRRR
+987 DLNAQNRRR

-1030 PVTTNV
+1030 PVTTDV

-1067 IFDTK
+1067 IFDAK

-1077 QYAEYALY
+1077 NYAEYALY

-1097 EVPLGTFE
+1097 EVPLGKFE
-1105 AMTGLSLTSHEG
+1105 EMTGLSLTSHEG

-1132 LLALRIGMQ
+1132 LLALTIRMQ
-1141 NIIFERFELLLSQ
+1141 NLIFERFELLLSQ
-1154 QIETAIAAGIFEAGV
+1154 QIETAIAHGVFEIGV
-1169 ETLRAERFT
+1169 ETLRAEKFT
-1178 IESCESVY
+1178 VESCESVY
-1186 THPDTGSVTN
+1186 THPQTGSVTN
-1196 YLKVEQV
+1196 YLKIERT

-1210 AVEMLEFAAKY
+1210 ADEMLEFAPQH
-1221 QGQLMVNQKSS
+1221 QGRFLINEKSGH
-1232 NAAVSIPTHS
+1232 AAVSIPTHS
-1242 IFDCDGGVVPRVL
+1242 LFDSEGGVVPRVL
-1255 LVRPQKETRVPVE
+1255 LIRPQKETRVPVKD
-1268 QLESSTWQQVSAEAF
+1268 LESSTWKQVSTDAF
-1283 IAAWSKEVDALPKFT
+1283 TAAWSKEVAELPQFT

-1315 LPQENSR
+1315 LPQKNSR
-1322 VFRLQTSDGQKI
+1322 VFRLQTSEGQKI
-1334 LGRVVNAVD
+1334 LGRVVHASD
-1343 IQSVTEQLGLKNQLL
+1343 IQTVTEQLGLKNQLL
-1358 SPTELVWLVL
+1358 SPTELVSLVL

-1383 LSYVAN
+1383 RSYIAG

-1399 SLADRLVAVGCFTEI
+1399 SLADRLIAVGCFTEI
-1414 IQWRKRIFIPTGNK
+1414 IQWRKRLFVPTGDK

-1434 DVIGIL
+1434 DVIRIIG
-1440 G
+1440 

>member
-1 MSQRKTATPKQSDVF
+1 
-16 IYIDMVSLIAT
+16 MVSQIAT
-27 QGTLFDLQTVLDYG
+27 QASLFDVQTVLDYG
-41 QSILNVATEL
+41 QSIVNIAQEL
-51 SKSLIEH
+51 TKYLIDNRSLS
-58 RPLTTKTIQA
+58 TKTIQS
-68 QMNRHFHGTAAEG
+68 QMNRYFLGTAAEG
-81 AWLWKDAYESVEV
+81 AWQWKDAYEAVEV
-94 AAILYLRHKGLPTNP
+94 AAILYLRQKGLSVNP
-109 LEQLQLVES
+109 LQELQLLES

-140 SLAYLVSVAV
+140 PLAYLVALAG
-150 QITTNDLVLEPS
+150 QITSNDLVLEPS

-167 LAQFAKLQGASL
+167 LAQFAKLKGASL
-179 MLNEISS
+179 MLNELAE
-186 DRSKILRR
+186 DRAKILRR
-194 LFPGVPLF
+194 VFPGVPLF

-224 NPPFSA
+224 NPPFSS

-242 PRHINSALQRLCDHG
+242 PRHINSALQRLCDRG

-264 NWFSPNNLTWRDTFI
+264 NWFSPANPSWRETFV
-279 KMQEKATVVLSV
+279 KFQEKASVVLSV
-291 GINGKVYSKHGTQ
+291 GVNGKVYSKHGTQ
-304 IDTRLTVIDKV
+304 MDTRITVIDKI
-315 PAADPQEIPC
+315 PAANPADIPC
-325 IADTVELAELATL
+325 IPETLDLPEILAL
-338 IEQLPQR
+338 IEQLPERSQWQR
-345 PVWERIT
+345 STIKAVATFSKKVVTLPKRIT
-352 QTAQTAVSK
+352 VSQ
-361 AIRLSPVKPNSQS
+361 PETS
-374 APVTQPLSEFLN
+374 AEIPDVVILEYEVIEWIASEG
-386 IVELD
+386 
-391 YEIVDWAANDQLKD
+391 LKD
-405 TLYETY
+405 ALYETY

-447 LPQHIITQGL
+447 LPRHIITQGL

-467 YAGQAHSEYL
+467 YAGQAHSEFL
-477 SGSYTVDDSWDNV
+477 SGSYLVDDSWDNV
-490 TVSATSSENAVR
+490 TVAANSEENAVR

-511 GTGAGKGRQCAGIIL
+511 GTGAGKGRQVAGILL

-533 RKAIWVSKSSA
+533 KKAIWISKSSA

-550 RDWCALGGNKKNII
+550 RDWCALGGSEKDII

-569 KLGDRIPFTEGI
+569 KLGDTIPFTQGI

-595 KSRLKQIVEWALK
+595 KSRLKQIVEWA
-608 DFEGAI
+608 GANFDSAI
-614 CFDECH
+614 AFDECH
-620 SMGNAM
+620 AMGNAM
-626 AQEGTLGLVSAS
+626 AQEGSLGLVKAS

-647 QNALPLTR
+647 QNALPQAR

-670 SYANRLGLWQTG
+670 SYTNRLGLWQTG

-693 ESIEVGGIAAMEVV
+693 ESIEGGGIAAMEVV

-716 YLARSLSFDGVEY
+716 YLARSLSFEGVEY
-729 EMLEIELTPTQERIY
+729 ETLEIELTPTQERIY
-744 DNYADAF
+744 DSYADAF

-766 ITGAKTYNRAAKMSA
+766 ISGAKTYNRMAKMSA

-797 TGMKCPM
+797 TGMKCPQ

-809 ENDLAAGNAVVIQI
+809 EQDLAQGHAVVIQI

-839 AEEWKDLNL
+839 ASEWKDLNL

-871 HSSSEAEE
+871 HSGEDGDE

-885 DADGSPIVSSE
+885 DADGSPIVSQE
-896 AVALRDALVDK
+896 AVALRDVLVDQ
-907 LASLDPIPGALEQLL
+907 LASLNPIPGALEQLL

-941 KDDSGRLFVDSRGSG
+941 KDENGRLFVDSRGSG
-956 ANIAETNAF
+956 ANIAETTAF
-965 MAGDKQI
+965 MADEKQI

-1010 AIQGLGRSHRTNQAS
+1010 AIQGVGRSHRTNQAS
-1025 APVFR
+1025 GPIFR

-1067 IFDTK
+1067 MFNAK

-1077 QYAEYALY
+1077 NFAEYALY
-1085 ELFKQIFQGRFY
+1085 ELFKQIFQGRFA
-1097 EVPLGTFE
+1097 EVPLGKFE
-1105 AMTGLSLTSHEG
+1105 QMTGLSLTSHEG

-1132 LLALRIGMQ
+1132 LLALRIRMQ
-1141 NIIFERFELLLSQ
+1141 NLIFERFELLLSQ
-1154 QIETAIAAGIFEAGV
+1154 QIEIAIANGIFEVGV

-1178 IESCESVY
+1178 IESQEVVY
-1186 THPDTGSVTN
+1186 THSATGSVTN
-1196 YLKVEQV
+1196 YLKIERV

-1210 AVEMLEFAAKY
+1210 AEEILEFATQY
-1221 QGQLMVNQKSS
+1221 QGQLMVNEKSG

-1242 IFDCDGGVVPRVL
+1242 FFDEEGGVVPRVL
-1255 LVRPQKETRVPVE
+1255 LVRPQKEIRVPLDK
-1268 QLESSTWQQVSAEAF
+1268 LESSTWQQVSADTF
-1283 IAAWSKEVDALPKFT
+1283 VAAWSKEVDELPKFT
-1298 TDYLHLVT
+1298 NDHIHLVT
-1306 GILLPIWKI
+1306 GILLPIWKM
-1315 LPQENSR
+1315 LPQKNSR
-1322 VFRLQTSDGQKI
+1322 VFRLQTSDGEKI
-1334 LGRVVNAVD
+1334 LGRVVNAKD
-1343 IQSVTEQLGLKNQLL
+1343 IQSVAEQLGLKNKLL
-1358 SPTELVWLVL
+1358 SPGELVSLVL

-1375 LPGGVTLR
+1375 LPGGVTVR
-1383 LSYVAN
+1383 RSYVAG
-1389 EPRLELVEAL
+1389 EPRIELVDAL
-1399 SLADRLVAVGCFTEI
+1399 PLADRLVAIGCFTEI
-1414 IQWRKRIFIPTGNK
+1414 IQWRKRIFIPANEK
-1428 AASILA
+1428 ATKILA
-1434 DVIGIL
+1434 AVIGIL
-1440 G
+1440 H

>member
-1 MSQRKTATPKQSDVF
+1 MISA
-16 IYIDMVSLIAT
+16 I
-27 QGTLFDLQTVLDYG
+27 QGSLFDVQTVLDYG
-41 QSILNVATEL
+41 QSIVSAGQEL
-51 SKSLIEH
+51 AKYLFNNQTI
-58 RPLTTKTIQA
+58 TTRAIQS

-81 AWLWKDAYESVEV
+81 KWLWKDAYEAVEV
-94 AAILYLRHKGLPTNP
+94 ALVLYLRQKGIPQNP
-109 LEQLQLVES
+109 LEELQRLES

-130 LQLQQFSTPL
+130 IQLQQFSTPL
-140 SLAYLVSVAV
+140 PLAYLVAIAG
-150 QITTNDLVLEPS
+150 QITPSDLILEPS

-167 LAQFAKLQGASL
+167 LAQFAFLQGASL
-179 MLNEISS
+179 MLNELSP
-186 DRSKILRR
+186 DRAKILRR
-194 LFPGVPLF
+194 LFPGTPLF

-224 NPPFSA
+224 NPPFSS
-230 SPKINSRNPDAT
+230 SPKVSDRNPDAT
-242 PRHINSALQRLCDHG
+242 KSHINSALQRLCDGG
-257 RLVTISA
+257 RLVTITA
-264 NWFSPNNLTWRDTFI
+264 NWFSPHNPTWRETFV
-279 KMQEKATVVLSV
+279 KWQEFASVVLSV
-291 GINGKVYSKHGTQ
+291 GVSGKAYAKHGTTTE
-304 IDTRLTVIDKV
+304 TRITVIDKV
-315 PAADPQEIPC
+315 PANNKGDIPC
-325 IADTVELAELATL
+325 IRETLDLPELLAL
-338 IEQLPQR
+338 IEQLQQRSSLTLPQASQ
-345 PVWERIT
+345 WNAAT
-352 QTAQTAVSK
+352 MKTAVVAAK
-361 AIRLSPVKPNSQS
+361 VVKLPTKRTTVAQPEPS
-374 APVTQPLSEFLN
+374 AEIPDVVVLEYEVIEWTASEG
-386 IVELD
+386 
-391 YEIVDWAANDQLKD
+391 LKD

-411 RPQRIRIKDAK
+411 RPQRIRIKDAL

-447 LPQHIITQGL
+447 LPRNIVSQGL

-467 YAGQAHSEYL
+467 YAGQAHSEFL
-477 SGSYTVDDSWDNV
+477 SGSYLVDDSWDNV
-490 TVSATSSENAVR
+490 SVAAQGEENAVK

-533 RKAIWVSKSSA
+533 QKAIWVSKSAA

-550 RDWCALGGNKKNII
+550 RDWCALGGNEKDII

-569 KLGDRIPFTEGI
+569 KLGEPIPFTKGV

-595 KSRLKQIVEWALK
+595 KSRLKQIVEWAGA

-614 CFDECH
+614 AFDECH

-626 AQEGTLGLVSAS
+626 AQEGTLGMVAAS

-647 QNALPLTR
+647 QNALPQAR

-670 SYANRLGLWQTG
+670 SYANRLGLWHSG
-682 DFPFTSREDFV
+682 DFPFSSREDFV

-744 DNYADAF
+744 DGYADAF
-751 QIIHNNLHKA
+751 QIIHNNLHQA

-809 ENDLAAGNAVVIQI
+809 EQDLAALNAVVIQI

-831 KRRLNEVP
+831 KRRLNEVAP
-839 AEEWKDLNL
+839 EEWQDLNL

-856 MDYLLSAFPVHLHEI
+856 MDYLLSAFPVHLHSI
-871 HSSSEAEE
+871 HSSPEGEE

-896 AVALRDALVDK
+896 AVALRNALIDR

-941 KDDSGRLFVDSRGSG
+941 KDDYGRLFVDSRGSG

-965 MAGDKQI
+965 MQGDKQI

-987 DLNAVNRRR
+987 DLNAQNRKR

-1025 APVFR
+1025 APIFR

-1067 IFDTK
+1067 IFEAK

-1077 QYAEYALY
+1077 NYAEHALY
-1085 ELFKQIFQGRFY
+1085 ELFKQIYQGRFV
-1097 EVPLGTFE
+1097 EVSLGQFE
-1105 AMTGLSLTSHEG
+1105 QMTGLNLTSHEG

-1132 LLALRIGMQ
+1132 LLALRIDMQ
-1141 NIIFERFELLLSQ
+1141 NLIFERFELLLSQ
-1154 QIETAIAAGIFEAGV
+1154 QIEAAIAAGIYEVGV
-1169 ETLRAERFT
+1169 ETLRADKFT
-1178 IESCESVY
+1178 VESQEAVY
-1186 THPDTGSVTN
+1186 THPATGSVTN
-1196 YLKVEQV
+1196 YLKLERTQK
-1203 QRNNIRT
+1203 NNIKT
-1210 AVEMLEFAAKY
+1210 ADEMLEFAAKY
-1221 QGQLMVNQKSS
+1221 QGQLMVNEKSGH
-1232 NAAVSIPTHS
+1232 AAVSIPTHS
-1242 IFDCDGGVVPRVL
+1242 LFDSDGGVIPRVL
-1255 LVRPQKETRVPVE
+1255 LVRSPTAGGSPSQKETRVPLE
-1268 QLESSTWQQVSAEAF
+1268 QLESSTWQQASADTF
-1283 IAAWSKEVDALPKFT
+1283 VAAWSKEVDALPRFT

-1315 LPQENSR
+1315 LPQSSSR
-1322 VFRLQTSDGQKI
+1322 VFRLQTLDGQKI
-1334 LGRVVNAVD
+1334 LGRVVNAQD
-1343 IQSVTEQLGLKNQLL
+1343 IQTVREQLGLKNQLL
-1358 SPTELVWLVL
+1358 SPTELVSLVL
-1368 NEGYSQQ
+1368 NEKYSQQ
-1375 LPGGVTLR
+1375 LPRGITLR
-1383 LSYVAN
+1383 RSRVAG
-1389 EPRLELVEAL
+1389 EPRIELVDAL

-1414 IQWRKRIFIPTGNK
+1414 IQWRKRVFVPTGER
-1428 AASILA
+1428 AAAVLA
-1434 DVIGIL
+1434 AVMGIL

>member
-1 MSQRKTATPKQSDVF
+1 
-16 IYIDMVSLIAT
+16 MVQQLFT
-27 QGTLFDLQTVLDYG
+27 QGFLFDFQTVLDYG
-41 QSILNVATEL
+41 QSILSVGQEL
-51 SKSLIEH
+51 LKPLLEN
-58 RPLTTKTIQA
+58 RPLSTKTVQT

-81 AWLWKDAYESVEV
+81 TWQWKDAYEAVEV
-94 AAILYLRHKGLPTNP
+94 AQMLYLRHLGIKILSQQPQVVVQQ
-109 LEQLQLVES
+109 LEELTA
-118 LCPTHTRRSEEQ
+118 LCPTQTRRSEESV
-130 LQLQQFSTPL
+130 QLQQFSTPL
-140 SLAYLVSVAV
+140 PLAYLVAKAGF
-150 QITTNDLVLEPS
+150 IKADDLVLEPS

-179 MLNEISS
+179 MLNELAQ
-186 DRSKILRR
+186 DRAKILRR
-194 LFPGVPLF
+194 LFPGTPLF

-224 NPPFSA
+224 NPPFCA

-242 PRHINSALQRLCDHG
+242 PRHINSALQRLADGG
-257 RLVTISA
+257 RLVTITA
-264 NWFSPNNLTWRDTFI
+264 NWFSPNNPTWRETFL
-279 KMQEKATVVLSV
+279 KWQDFARVLLSV
-291 GINGKVYSKHGTQ
+291 GVNGKVYSKHGTTME
-304 IDTRLTVIDKV
+304 TRITVIDKV
-315 PAADPQEIPC
+315 PTDNPGDIPC
-325 IADTVELAELATL
+325 ISETLDLPELLAL
-338 IEQLPQR
+338 IEQLPGR
-345 PVWERIT
+345 SSWERSKKVK
-352 QTAQTAVSK
+352 AAAK
-361 AIRLSPVKPNSQS
+361 AIVVQLPFHTTV
-374 APVTQPLSEFLN
+374 AQPETVSFLPDDVIVLEYEVIEWTASEG
-386 IVELD
+386 
-391 YEIVDWAANDQLKD
+391 LKD

-411 RPQRIRIKDAK
+411 RPQRIRIKDAL

-447 LPQHIITQGL
+447 LPGNIITQGL

-467 YAGQAHSEYL
+467 YAGQAHSEFL
-477 SGSYTVDDSWDNV
+477 SGSYIVDDSWDNV
-490 TVSATSSENAVR
+490 TVAATSSENAVK

-533 RKAIWVSKSSA
+533 SKAIWVSKSSA

-550 RDWCALGGNKKNII
+550 RDWCALGGSEKDII

-569 KLGDRIPFTEGI
+569 KLGDPIPFTQGI
-581 LFCTYSTLRSQKNG
+581 VFCTHSTLRSQKNG
-595 KSRLKQIVEWALK
+595 KSRLKQIVDWAGK
-608 DFEGAI
+608 DFDGTIAY
-614 CFDECH
+614 DECH

-626 AQEGTLGLVSAS
+626 AQEGKLGMVAAS

-647 QNALPLTR
+647 QNALPQAR
-655 VVYVSATGATKVSNL
+655 VIYVSATGATKVSNL

-693 ESIEVGGIAAMEVV
+693 ESIEGGGIAAMEVV

-729 EMLEIELTPTQERIY
+729 QTLEIELTPTQERSY
-744 DNYADAF
+744 NSYSDAF
-751 QIIHNNLHKA
+751 QVIHHNLDKA

-766 ITGAKTYNRAAKMSA
+766 ISGDKTYNRAAKMSA
-781 MSQFESHKQ
+781 VSQFESHKQ

-797 TGMKCPM
+797 TGMKCPQ

-809 ENDLAAGNAVVIQI
+809 EEDLAAQNAIVIQI

-831 KRRLNEVP
+831 KRRLNEVAP
-839 AEEWKDLNL
+839 EEWQDLNL

-856 MDYLLSAFPVHLHEI
+856 MDYLMSAFPIHLHSIYSGEDG
-871 HSSSEAEE
+871 SE
-879 RSEPAF
+879 RSEPVF
-885 DADGSPIVSSE
+885 DADDSPVISQE

-941 KDDSGRLFVDSRGSG
+941 KDESGRLFVDSRGSG
-956 ANIAETNAF
+956 ANIAETAAF
-965 MAGDKQI
+965 MQGDKQI

-1036 RGERRF
+1036 IGERRF

-1067 IFDTK
+1067 IFEAK

-1077 QYAEYALY
+1077 NYAEHALY
-1085 ELFKQIFQGRFY
+1085 ELFRQIYQGRFY

-1105 AMTGLSLTSHEG
+1105 QMTGLSLTSHEG

-1132 LLALRIGMQ
+1132 LLALRIDMQ
-1141 NIIFERFELLLSQ
+1141 NVIFERFELLLSQ
-1154 QIETAIAAGIFEAGV
+1154 QIEAAIAAGVYEMGV

-1178 IESCESVY
+1178 VESQEAVY
-1186 THPDTGSVTN
+1186 THPATGSVTN
-1196 YLKVEQV
+1196 YLKIERV
-1203 QRNNIRT
+1203 QKNNIRT
-1210 AVEMLEFAAKY
+1210 AQEMVEFAAKY
-1221 QGQLMVNQKSS
+1221 QGQFMVNEKGST
-1232 NAAVSIPTHS
+1232 AVTIPTHS
-1242 IFDCDGGVVPRVL
+1242 IFDAEGGVVPRVL
-1255 LVRPQKETRVPVE
+1255 LVRPQKETRVIVE
-1268 QLESSTWQQVSAEAF
+1268 QLNSSTWRQVSADTFA
-1283 IAAWSKEVDALPKFT
+1283 AAWSIEVDALPKFT

-1315 LPQENSR
+1315 LPQQNSR

-1334 LGRVVNAVD
+1334 LGRVVNSHD
-1343 IQSVTEQLGLKNQLL
+1343 IQTVREQLGLRNKVL
-1358 SPTELVWLVL
+1358 SPEELVKLVL
-1368 NEGYSQQ
+1368 NERYTQQ

-1383 LSYVAN
+1383 RSFIAG
-1389 EPRLELVEAL
+1389 EPRIELVNAI
-1399 SLADRLVAVGCFTEI
+1399 SLAERLLAVGCFTEI
-1414 IQWRKRIFIPTGNK
+1414 INWQKRVFIPVSDK
-1428 AASILA
+1428 APAILA
-1434 DVIGIL
+1434 AVIEIL